1 MSKTMIPALFA
12 VTIPFLILSIV
23 FACLRFYCKR
33 LKQAK
38 FFVDD
43 YLLIISWFLLFGQT
57 VIILWSTQYGLG
69 IPPAKLDM
77 KKVPTLVAWTPTA
90 LFLALNAAGLSK
102 LSFFITLIR
111 VSSKRWQKIALWV
124 VAIHSTILVVGTS
137 VLGFVDCN
145 FYRRTDPLHHDHCVP
160 EKVGKILALTVLMH
174 GAIVEFCL
182 SFVPAMLLWNLEMKR
197 REKIGLICAMSLGF
211 ISSILAALKTK
222 DHWKAVFG
230 GTGMPNTYILGR
242 EAVFGITEVCMTIIA
257 ACIPF
262 LRPLLHKF
270 VDGKGRVP
278 EMPLALKNMAADSS
292 SNGASDMGHPHTR
305 LGSSSTFT
313 TTTKHGG
320 AREDDVVAILEAES
334 VAEHDSQD
342 AESNESGT
350 IVRKTHVSVQYR
362 PREVY
367 EGECRGHCDAGVSGP
382 GEN

>member
-12 VTIPFLILSIV
+12 ATIPFLILSIV
-23 FACLRFYCKR
+23 FVCLRFYCKR

-43 YLLIISWFLLFGQT
+43 YLLIISWVCQQHSCLSSVIETLILTLMTNLEKFLLFGQT

-145 FYRRTDPLHHDHCVP
+145 FYRRKDPLHHDHCVP

-174 GAIVEFCL
+174 GAIV
-182 SFVPAMLLWNLEMKR
+182 V
-197 REKIGLICAMSLGF
+197 
-211 ISSILAALKTK
+211 
-222 DHWKAVFG
+222 
-230 GTGMPNTYILGR
+230 
-242 EAVFGITEVCMTIIA
+242 
-257 ACIPF
+257 
-262 LRPLLHKF
+262 
-270 VDGKGRVP
+270 
-278 EMPLALKNMAADSS
+278 
-292 SNGASDMGHPHTR
+292 
-305 LGSSSTFT
+305 STFLP
-313 TTTKHGG
+313 
-320 AREDDVVAILEAES
+320 V
-334 VAEHDSQD
+334 
-342 AESNESGT
+342 GT
-350 IVRKTHVSVQYR
+350 Q
-362 PREVY
+362 
-367 EGECRGHCDAGVSGP
+367 AL
-382 GEN
+382 